1 MQDLL
6 QIWNSYS
13 NYKDKDINKMIFHS
27 NYEQLNDIYFG
38 FCPLYNNKREYIYI
52 FYANVIIDQH
62 DHPIL
67 HVTSG
72 ACNPS
77 DNSYIPSIQ
86 FKNKL
91 NELFNDLLPI
101 IQIDYTELLKNSR
114 FNLSWQY
121 YSQNN

>member
-1 MQDLL
+1 
-6 QIWNSYS
+6 
-13 NYKDKDINKMIFHS
+13 MIFHS

-38 FCPLYNNKREYIYI
+38 FCPLYNNKREYICI

-62 DHPIL
+62 DNPIL

-77 DNSYIPSIQ
+77 DNSSIPSIQ